1 MPTYVYRCKSCKHE
15 FETIQAITD
24 EPVKKCPKCEGKV
37 AKLLFPVG
45 IVFKGSGFHV
55 NDYPSSKPATPDNGK
70 KKDTAKPETNKATA
84 ESKG

>member
-1 MPTYVYRCKSCKHE
+1 MPTYVYRCKSCEHE

-55 NDYPSSKPATPDNGK
+55 NDYPSSKSATSKNGK
-70 KKDTAKPETNKATA
+70 KEDTAKPETNKETA